1 MIRAFVAATRGE
13 KLDVEVPTGYENI
26 KDLRGSKPSKARV
39 RDQFLP
45 LNVDVIPL
53 VMSAD
58 PLDRNREIQ
67 LSRKDISM
75 IRSSAWIVHR
85 LCDCEGMDH
94 FHFAQV

>member
-1 MIRAFVAATRGE
+1 MKSWMWKFQLATRI
-13 KLDVEVPTGYENI
+13 LRTYE
-26 KDLRGSKPSKARV
+26 GG
-39 RDQFLP
+39 DQFLP

-53 VMSAD
+53 VLSAD